1 MKNLDHIMKLKN
13 FFKKRAERQKDEK
26 YKAIR

>member
-1 MKNLDHIMKLKN
+1 MIAEMKNLDHIMKLKN

-26 YKAIR
+26 